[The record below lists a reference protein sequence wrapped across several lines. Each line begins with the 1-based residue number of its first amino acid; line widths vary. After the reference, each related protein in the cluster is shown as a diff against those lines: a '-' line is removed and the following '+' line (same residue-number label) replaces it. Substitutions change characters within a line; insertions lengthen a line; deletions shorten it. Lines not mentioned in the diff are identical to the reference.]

1 MQRVLL
7 LSILATTLFVVN
19 GQQKICVS
27 MVMNLNLDP
36 GHDISM
42 QPGTAS
48 WEACCEICKAT
59 PTCQGFVYNNLKAC
73 WLKYTQGPFKPDL
86 PKWQTHAGLVVAVP
100 GGPVVNPT
108 PTPTPKPL
116 VCLNPVEQA
125 EAVKL
130 ADSIAALVDAAI
142 TIGAVGFNDPA
153 KRQQYLDVKSRVFA
167 ALQNG
172 WAAPGVCDAIA
183 NSTADPLTEIPDVGA
198 FVSGMVKTGVKKV
211 CEKRKSELGC

>member
-1 MQRVLL
+1 MQGVLL
-7 LSILATTLFVVN
+7 LSILAKTLLVVN

-27 MVMNLNLDP
+27 MAINLNLDP
-36 GHDISM
+36 GHDIGM
-42 QPGTAS
+42 QPGIAS
-48 WEACCEICKAT
+48 WEACCDICKAN

-73 WLKYTQGPFKPDL
+73 WLKYTQGPFTPDNA
-86 PKWQTHAGLVVAVP
+86 KWQTHAGLVVAVP

-108 PTPTPKPL
+108 PNPTPKPL

-130 ADSIAALVDAAI
+130 ANSIAGIVDAAI

-153 KRQQYLDVKSRVFA
+153 KKQQYLDVKSKVFA
-167 ALQNG
+167 ELQNG
-172 WAAPGVCDAIA
+172 WSAPGVCDAIA
-183 NSTADPLTEIPDVGA
+183 NSVADPLTEIPLAGV
-198 FVSGMVKTGVKKV
+198 FVSGLVKQGVKTA